1 MLSAGPAG
9 SRSLMLSFPAG
20 PEILRPV
27 MPIPHLPVKLWTG
40 GRNVIYF
47 QCVLMLGVGSR
58 KTLKDMEEMMID
70 QIGID
75 AGKIW
80 NELELNGEMTTGA
93 LKKSLGMA
101 PFNLNIAIGW
111 LAREDKVSL
120 SRNGNTIKLQL
131 K

>member
-1 MLSAGPAG
+1 
-9 SRSLMLSFPAG
+9 
-20 PEILRPV
+20 
-27 MPIPHLPVKLWTG
+27 
-40 GRNVIYF
+40 
-47 QCVLMLGVGSR
+47 
-58 KTLKDMEEMMID
+58 MEKMMID

-93 LKKSLGMA
+93 LKKSLGLA

-111 LAREDKVSL
+111 LAREDKISL
-120 SRNGNTIKLQL
+120 SRNGNTIKVSL

>member
-1 MLSAGPAG
+1 
-9 SRSLMLSFPAG
+9 
-20 PEILRPV
+20 
-27 MPIPHLPVKLWTG
+27 
-40 GRNVIYF
+40 
-47 QCVLMLGVGSR
+47 
-58 KTLKDMEEMMID
+58 MID

-93 LKKSLGMA
+93 LKKSLGLA

-111 LAREDKVSL
+111 LAREDKISL
-120 SRNGNTIKLQL
+120 SRNGNTIKVSL

>member
-1 MLSAGPAG
+1 
-9 SRSLMLSFPAG
+9 
-20 PEILRPV
+20 
-27 MPIPHLPVKLWTG
+27 
-40 GRNVIYF
+40 
-47 QCVLMLGVGSR
+47 
-58 KTLKDMEEMMID
+58 MIE

-101 PFNLNIAIGW
+101 PFNLSVAIGW
-111 LAREDKVSL
+111 LAREDKVSM
-120 SRNGNTIKLQL
+120 SRNGNMIKLQL